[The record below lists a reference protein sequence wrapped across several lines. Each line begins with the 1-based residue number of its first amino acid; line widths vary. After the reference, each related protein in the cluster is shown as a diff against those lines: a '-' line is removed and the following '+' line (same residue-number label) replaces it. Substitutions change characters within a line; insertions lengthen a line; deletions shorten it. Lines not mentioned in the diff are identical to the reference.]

1 LIREVGEL
9 DAAIAPTDLQAHT
22 LVELPPSIAQ
32 LVPPLPHQEQPPP
45 KKLLPVSR
53 AIQLLRRVLHNVGR
67 TKEGVAREEARRGQ
81 RGSERNAE
89 GCDIFQNDWG
99 GTTSIMAWPKR
110 RFTIPYPI
118 HRDVMMASRAPTRAI
133 SENG

>member
-1 LIREVGEL
+1 MIREVGEL
-9 DAAIAPTDLQAHT
+9 DAAIAPTDMQAHT

-45 KKLLPVSR
+45 KKLLLVSR

-99 GTTSIMAWPKR
+99 HDVYHGMAKAQVHDPVPNTPLCDDGKQGSNSS
-110 RFTIPYPI
+110 
-118 HRDVMMASRAPTRAI
+118 HQ
-133 SENG
+133 